1 VKIPVRS
8 HHEAFLRLVFIS
20 NSLMFKKFLNMGRKK
35 SMHMAVRNLQE
46 IKKVV
51 LAFLSSFS
59 GLNIF

>member
-1 VKIPVRS
+1 MYQQFPHVQ
-8 HHEAFLRLVFIS
+8 E
-20 NSLMFKKFLNMGRKK
+20 MFNMGRKK
-35 SMHMAVRNLQE
+35 SIHRAVRNLQE

>member
-1 VKIPVRS
+1 
-8 HHEAFLRLVFIS
+8 
-20 NSLMFKKFLNMGRKK
+20 MFKKLLNMGRKK